1 MALIW
6 TFKPVE
12 ICVSLGKVKYK
23 FYIYLITDSCYQ
35 TVTTAEEDSNHNSSS
50 DEVSKEP
57 EKGAQ
62 TSNSKSQAVTTKTTS
77 KTRISIPNSA
87 EPLSPEQAPIIV
99 LQEAPVIIQP
109 NQEGDDHLEVTR
121 TEALTIHDVAI
132 NYRHKTREISQDMA
146 PLYQSQLHKVDEI
159 NAQDS
164 PLLSAVEMAHNGPHI
179 GPERH
184 I

>member
-1 MALIW
+1 MRSGNSI
-6 TFKPVE
+6 F
-12 ICVSLGKVKYK
+12 IYK
-23 FYIYLITDSCYQ
+23 FCVYLIADSCYE
-35 TVTTAEEDSNHNSSS
+35 TVTTGDEDSDHNSSS

-87 EPLSPEQAPIIV
+87 ETSSPEQAPIIV

-109 NQEGDDHLEVTR
+109 NQNGDDHAGLSQTAVFPE
-121 TEALTIHDVAI
+121 HDVSM
-132 NYRHKTREISQDMA
+132 NNPYKFREISQDVA
-146 PLYQSQLHKVDEI
+146 PLYQSRQHKLDHNNV
-159 NAQDS
+159 QHS
-164 PLLSAVEMAHNGPHI
+164 PLLSAVEMAYNAPHM
-179 GPERH
+179 GPERE